1 MKRKITIAS
10 LIGAIAILCIACVGI
25 FTNNHTKSDIDPNNI
40 VVESNNASGISLTS
54 RTRKMAMSDNM
65 VTTTTITATVGP
77 EVAADKTLSWSIAW
91 NGESA
96 ETLSNYVTMTVSEDT
111 LSVDVNYVKQFNTQ
125 IKVTATSNLS
135 TSVSA
140 ECLIDCY
147 QRTEAVYINGN
158 SITNYYHTGLSY
170 EDIFVN
176 KEMIN
181 FNITSKKS
189 GTITTITD
197 YTYPNL
203 ALTTTVAQRLQA
215 AGFTVSNSSQAY
227 NPDDKLTWLGLIESW
242 IGQSYD
248 SLSASQKSAL
258 LNALDPQTGST
269 SAWITLYYTA
279 NDHAHDGV
287 NTLVGKFSGSIT
299 ITGFDLSDGLAVES
313 VTLSHEEII
322 F

>member
-25 FTNNHTKSDIDPNNI
+25 FTNNHTQSDIDPNNI

-91 NGESA
+91 NGEST

-111 LSVDVNYVKQFNTQ
+111 LSVDINYVKQFNTQ

-176 KEMIN
+176 KEMIS

-189 GTITTITD
+189 GTITTRTD

-215 AGFTVSNSSQAY
+215 AGFTVSNSSQEY
-227 NPDDKLTWLGLIESW
+227 NSDDKLTWLGLIESW

-258 LNALDPQTGST
+258 LNALDPETGST

-279 NDHAHDGV
+279 NDHAYDEV

-299 ITGFDLSDGLAVES
+299 VTGFDLSDGLTVES